1 MAEIPCCPECGVPTQ
16 IIEGHSWL
24 NSGVIVLNI
33 DPMLRMAFVECENFD
48 PLFEG
53 VEELIGVPIE
63 QFLIDS
69 ERKGTRDY
77 FSPML
82 PQDVKEMLK
91 KNELS
96 LDPLIEATLITN
108 RINGLGRHELV
119 GYRHEVDNHEH
130 DYITTRCYEPYSL
143 PLACGDLA
151 GASESAIEIEHG
163 TVTHKELAP
172 GVYEITAAPSEIPKG
187 LVGRL
192 ERKQYHHREGDI
204 ELERCS
210 TCGGPAALGNYKWNL
225 ERGIIRS
232 AVNGRRVG
240 IFHPSVLDPLF
251 DELEEELGEA
261 IPRVVIEAQKR
272 FVKTGFYSVDEIKEE
287 KEFREQLALRGI
299 GNLRKLK
306 RSKKGL
312 SMRLDNACLHL
323 MVAGMIQGIFEMDT
337 GQDSRVEWELSVE
350 GDLEVEVTP
359 VK

>member
-1 MAEIPCCPECGVPTQ
+1 MSEVPCCAECGVPTQ

-53 VEELIGVPIE
+53 IERLMGVSIE
-63 QFLIDS
+63 RFLIDS

-82 PQDVKEMLK
+82 PQEVKDMLK
-91 KNELS
+91 RNELPM
-96 LDPLIEATLITN
+96 DPLIEATLVTN
-108 RINGLGRHELV
+108 RVNGLGRHELV
-119 GYRHEVDNHEH
+119 GFLHEVEDHRN
-130 DYITTRCYEPYSL
+130 DYITTRCYQPYSL

-151 GASESAIEIEHG
+151 GASESAIEVEHG
-163 TVTHKELAP
+163 DVTHKEVAP
-172 GVYEITAAPSEIPKG
+172 GVYEITAKPSAIPKG

-210 TCGGPAALGNYKWNL
+210 LCGGPAALATYKWDL
-225 ERGIIRS
+225 EQGIIRS
-232 AVNGRRVG
+232 TVNRRRVG

-251 DELEEELGEA
+251 EELEEELGEA
-261 IPRVVIEAQKR
+261 IPAAVIEAQKS
-272 FVKTGFYSVDEIKEE
+272 FVKTGFYAVDEIEDE
-287 KEFREQLALRGI
+287 KEFRKQLALRGI
-299 GNLRKLK
+299 GNLRKLEK
-306 RSKKGL
+306 SKKGW

-323 MVAGMIQGIFEMDT
+323 MVVGMMQALFEMDS
-337 GQDSRVEWELSVE
+337 GQDSQVEWQLSAE
-350 GDLEVEVTP
+350 DDLEIEITP
-359 VK
+359 H